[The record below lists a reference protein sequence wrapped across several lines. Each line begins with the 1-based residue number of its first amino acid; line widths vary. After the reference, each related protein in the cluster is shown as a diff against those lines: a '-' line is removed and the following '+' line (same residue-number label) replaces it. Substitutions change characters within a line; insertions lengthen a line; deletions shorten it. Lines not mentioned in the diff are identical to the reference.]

1 MVTFGFPQPAPAMF
15 EPIAFDRVESTL
27 TTPAGWLEL
36 VITLAC
42 FLAGWLTDRYF
53 ERRGDA
59 HLTPLRLPGGVVR
72 FAMPI
77 IAFLLLI
84 VARAVW
90 KRYLPPLFLDV
101 GLLLSV
107 ALAVIRMI
115 VYTLRRLV
123 PNAAWLKG
131 SERTVA
137 FGVWTLVALHALG
150 ITPYLAAEMDA
161 VRLPL
166 GAGVTLLSVVE
177 GLLAVLITL
186 TLALWLSGLIEQ
198 RLMRTPLDLSQ
209 RALAARFVRAVLLV
223 IGVLIAFQAI
233 GFDLTLLSVF
243 GGALGVGIGLG
254 LQKLASN
261 YIAGFVILL
270 DRSIRLGDLVTV
282 DNRHGVVTEVTS
294 RYVVV
299 RGHDGNR
306 AIVPN
311 ETLVTTTVITH
322 ALGNRDLRVAIPI
335 TVSYAS
341 DVDRALALMTEV
353 AAKHPR
359 VRTDA
364 GRQPAAFVVRFAEL
378 GIELELGIWI
388 DDPGKGHGDVR
399 SDVSRAVWSAFRAE
413 GIGVPVRTQ
422 NVQVLGPVES
432 EGTGGQ
438 RAGASPPGD
447 RDRPESPPPASD

>member
-1 MVTFGFPQPAPAMF
+1 MF
-15 EPIAFDRVESTL
+15 EPIAFDRVATTL
-27 TTPAGWLEL
+27 NTATGWLEL
-36 VITLAC
+36 AITLAC
-42 FLAGWLTDRYF
+42 FLIGWLVDRYL
-53 ERRGDA
+53 ERRSEA
-59 HLTPLRLPGGVVR
+59 QRTPLHLPGGVVR

-77 IAFLLLI
+77 VAFALLF
-84 VARAVW
+84 VARAIW

-131 SERTVA
+131 SERTVT

-150 ITPYLAAEMDA
+150 ITPELADEMND

-166 GAGVTLLSVVE
+166 GAGNITLLTIVQ
-177 GLLAVLITL
+177 GLLAVVL
-186 TLALWLSGLIEQ
+186 TLALTLWLSGLIEQ
-198 RLMRTPLDLSQ
+198 RLMRTQLDLSQ
-209 RALAARFVRAVLLV
+209 RALASRFVRAVLIV
-223 IGVLIAFQAI
+223 VGVLVAFQLI

-282 DNRHGVVTEVTS
+282 DNRHGVVTKVTS

-299 RGHDGNR
+299 RGYDGNQ

-311 ETLVTTTVITH
+311 ETLVTTTVLNH

-335 TVSYAS
+335 MVSYTA
-341 DVDRALALMTEV
+341 DVDRALALMCEV
-353 AAKHPR
+353 AATVPR
-359 VRTDA
+359 VRSDA
-364 GRQPAAFVVRFAEL
+364 GRQPAALVVRFADL

-388 DDPGKGHGDVR
+388 EDPEKGHVEVR
-399 SDVSRAVWSAFRAE
+399 SDVSRAVWKAFQAA
-413 GIGVPVRTQ
+413 GIGVPVRVPDVRVVGDAPVGDDEATGREAASAKRKGTPP
-422 NVQVLGPVES
+422 LGGV
-432 EGTGGQ
+432 
-438 RAGASPPGD
+438 
-447 RDRPESPPPASD
+447 